1 VVPSQIYINLGLHR
15 ITPGHVLNGTLNP
28 HTTIPPFIFLLQ
40 TVSFAL
46 PQSIIPTSSSRPYL
60 PLLQHHVPHLIFA
73 HSLPTNM
80 QDVILTIVVLLSRV
94 SLLSRSTCHDTVDGG
109 PSTNPSSTN
118 ERGDSSATS
127 VPLSQRTYIRSL
139 LSVELEAK
147 TARPTLPSPHY
158 WFISS
163 WRRSACVHGSSMGT
177 DCTETG
183 VQLIEL
189 FCLRHG
195 PINRGRRQGPGG
207 VRDGKPP
214 CA

>member
-1 VVPSQIYINLGLHR
+1 MLS
-15 ITPGHVLNGTLNP
+15 
-28 HTTIPPFIFLLQ
+28 LLQ
-40 TVSFAL
+40 TVSFCL

-80 QDVILTIVVLLSRV
+80 QDVTLTIVVLLSRV

-183 VQLIEL
+183 IQLIEL
-189 FCLRHG
+189 FLPTTRPHQSRQATRSRRRERWETSLRLMVALRRGCLR
-195 PINRGRRQGPGG
+195 
-207 VRDGKPP
+207 
-214 CA
+214 